1 MIAAENIDFA
11 DIAFPKREHSTL
23 RDLRDFY
30 LKNNLRELLSLFAKP
45 SPILKDSNP
54 SVWDILRVALR
65 KNSPALLQILFSPA
79 ISIPLRCYSLKNKE
93 SSLAKKIERAFHQI
107 TPNLLHEMS
116 TARLLPNSGAKWIGN
131 DDLFSHG
138 LGLKSKLQGKT
149 KEWFFENGDSKYIPL
164 KKTSVPLRG
173 PIQLALS
180 DSNPIAKL
188 ETHPEKSGNIFSLG
202 GRSVESWRK
211 SLVSALDWIADFWPT
226 LFEEMEI
233 LLQRVVPV
241 GFSKTKHLSASYREA
256 IGTIY
261 MTLHP
266 NPLTM
271 SEALI
276 HEFQHNKL
284 NLASYADSFLE
295 NAFSPLYSSPVRP
308 DPRPLWGVLLAAH
321 AFLPV
326 AVFYRKIRAAKNLK
340 STHSYLDKKIVK
352 IDAQNREAMDT
363 LRTHARWTTTGRSL
377 MSALEEIEH
386 LHSKD
391 IVP

>member
-45 SPILKDSNP
+45 SPLLKDSNP
-54 SVWDILRVALR
+54 RVLDLLCTALR
-65 KNSPALLQILFSPA
+65 KSSPALLQILFSPT

-93 SSLAKKIERAFHQI
+93 SALAKKIERAFHQI
-107 TPNLLHEMS
+107 TPNLLHEMA
-116 TARLLPNSGAKWIGN
+116 TARLLPDSGAKWTGN
-131 DDLFSHG
+131 DDLFSHERRP
-138 LGLKSKLQGKT
+138 KSQLQGKT
-149 KEWFFENGDSKYIPL
+149 KECFFENGARTYIPF
-164 KKTSVPLRG
+164 KRTSAPLRG

-180 DSNPIAKL
+180 DSNPIAEL

-202 GRSVESWRK
+202 GRSVKSWRK
-211 SLVSALDWIADFWPT
+211 SLVLALDWIEDFWPA
-226 LFEEMEI
+226 LFGEMEI

-241 GFSKTKHLSASYREA
+241 GFSKTKHFSASYREA

-276 HEFQHNKL
+276 HEFQHNKM
-284 NLASYADSFLE
+284 NLASYHDPFLE
-295 NAFSPLYSSPVRP
+295 NAFYPLYPSPVRP

-321 AFLPV
+321 AFLAV
-326 AVFYRKIRAAKNLK
+326 ADFYRKIRDAGHPASKHL
-340 STHSYLDKKIVK
+340 SFHKKMIA
-352 IDAQNREAMDT
+352 IDAQNREAMET
-363 LRTHARWTTTGRSL
+363 LRTHARWTAAGRSL
-377 MSALEEIEH
+377 MDALEKTEH
-386 LHSKD
+386 LHKMDTLS
-391 IVP
+391 